1 MRLRIIRVVLKQ
13 NIPKNYNFL
22 PLYKLTYVPILKDT
36 VKEMY
41 ME

>member
-1 MRLRIIRVVLKQ
+1 MRLRIIHVVLKQ